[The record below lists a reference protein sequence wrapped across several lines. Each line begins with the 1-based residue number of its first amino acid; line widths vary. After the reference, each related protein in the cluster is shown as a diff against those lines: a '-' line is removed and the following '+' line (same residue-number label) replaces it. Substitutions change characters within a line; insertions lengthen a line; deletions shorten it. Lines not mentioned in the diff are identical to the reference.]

1 MIRFLIA
8 KVQLDIV
15 LHAEYP
21 PAMRA
26 QLGDLPKS
34 PSDSYM
40 KALERIKLSA
50 EHPKKAAIHV
60 LGWIYYRRKL
70 KMEELLEAVGLTTK
84 INYKFEPSDLTDMCR
99 GLVFYDKS
107 TCIVQ
112 FIHSTVESFLNY
124 CFSSRQTKDL
134 IGDLRPYFLS
144 DIELAKACLTY
155 FSLDVFDNPCP
166 DIVSFQKRRSEYR
179 FSNYAANNWA
189 NHVRGVAENDRIVRH
204 TLFEV
209 FGAEGKRES
218 MEQFRTLFRGNFG
231 SATRKSLLHILI
243 ENRIAS
249 ICMYPVSDD
258 TLDTKIRYRF
268 HCLPS

>member
-60 LGWIYYRRKL
+60 LGWIYYSKRKL

-84 INYKFEPSDLTDMCR
+84 INYKFEPCDLTDMCR

-107 TCIVQ
+107 SGIVQ
-112 FIHSTVESFLNY
+112 FIHSTVESFLND
-124 CFSSRQTKDL
+124 CFGSRQTKDL

-155 FSLDVFDNPCP
+155 FSLDVFDNICP
-166 DIVSFQKRRSEYR
+166 DIVSLQKRRSEYR
-179 FSNYAANNWA
+179 FSNYAANHWA
-189 NHVRGVAENDRIVRH
+189 HHVRGVAENDRIVRH

-209 FGAEGKRES
+209 FGADGKRES
-218 MEQFRTLFRGNFG
+218 MEQFRTFRGNFG
-231 SATRKSLLHILI
+231 PATGKSLLHILI

-249 ICMYPVSDD
+249 ICMYPFSDD
-258 TLDTKIRYRF
+258 TLDTKSRYCF
-268 HCLPS
+268 HSLPS